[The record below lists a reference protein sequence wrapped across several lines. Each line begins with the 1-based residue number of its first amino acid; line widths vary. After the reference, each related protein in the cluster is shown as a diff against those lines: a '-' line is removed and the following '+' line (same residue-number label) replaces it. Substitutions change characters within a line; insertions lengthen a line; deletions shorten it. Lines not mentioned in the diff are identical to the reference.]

1 MSEQQ
6 DEKIGALWSKTS
18 GRGEYFT
25 GTIEVKPELL
35 RELMNNAGKL
45 QIVVFKNDKK
55 TGNQPDWRILKSKP
69 KGTAAVPTEPVT
81 NIEDSDIAF

>member
-1 MSEQQ
+1 MSEQK
-6 DEKIGALWSKTS
+6 DEKVGALWSKTS

-25 GTIEVKPELL
+25 GNIELTPEQVA
-35 RELMNNAGKL
+35 EFAQTGKL